1 MSNIEQDTRFIVN
14 NNLIN
19 KGWILDIQDPNKNV
33 FFESDILRI
42 VNNEFLKKSKKRPD
56 YVLFDS
62 QNKRPIGVI
71 ETKSGGKSL
80 TKALDQATEYA
91 EMLDAPLI
99 FAMNNGF
106 CETRHLY
113 TQKPLFIDENE
124 VNELIRVNEAKE
136 FILQETNGIYITPK
150 EILVSRKELINVFK
164 KLNNS
169 LRGEGLRAGI
179 ERLSEFAN
187 ILFLKLYTENAN
199 TGIWNSLKSLDN
211 DLLINTTN
219 N

>member
-113 TQKPLFIDENE
+113 TQKPLFI
-124 VNELIRVNEAKE
+124 
-136 FILQETNGIYITPK
+136 
-150 EILVSRKELINVFK
+150 
-164 KLNNS
+164 
-169 LRGEGLRAGI
+169 
-179 ERLSEFAN
+179 
-187 ILFLKLYTENAN
+187 
-199 TGIWNSLKSLDN
+199 
-211 DLLINTTN
+211 
-219 N
+219 